1 MAMTDRTNE
10 YGCTLDTGGAVD
22 RLPQVH
28 DLVERLRHRE
38 RVDHQLVLRF
48 GDGDDTLD
56 LVTAF
61 VRDESRCCSFFTFDI
76 HRRDD
81 EVELVLTA
89 PPDAGHMLDAAMASF
104 DPALDDRQRLQLF
117 HEHTGA

>member
-1 MAMTDRTNE
+1 MTDMTNE
-10 YGCTLDTGGAVD
+10 YGCTLDTSGALD

-28 DLVERLRHRE
+28 GLVERLRHRE
-38 RVDHQLVLRF
+38 RVDDQLVLHF
-48 GDGDDTLD
+48 EDGDVTLD

-61 VRDESRCCSFFTFDI
+61 VRDESQCCSFFTFDV
-76 HRRDD
+76 RRSDD

-89 PPDAGHMLDAAMASF
+89 PPEADHMLDAAMASF

-117 HEHTGA
+117 HEHTGP